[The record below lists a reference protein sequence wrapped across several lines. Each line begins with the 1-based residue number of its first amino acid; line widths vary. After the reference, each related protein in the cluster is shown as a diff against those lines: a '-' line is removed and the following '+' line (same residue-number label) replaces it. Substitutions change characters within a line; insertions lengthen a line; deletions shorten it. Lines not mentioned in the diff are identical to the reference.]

1 MGKGSP
7 APASGP
13 QQVTT
18 TSTTSNL
25 PEYARPYFEN
35 LMNRA
40 QAESYRPYQPY
51 QTERIAE
58 FAPGQVAAQ
67 QETAGLTTPTQFAGA
82 TQLTGLSGLGS
93 LGAGAAYQNMATN
106 PNAVS
111 AYMSP
116 YMQNVVDYQKEQ
128 AIKDYSRG
136 LPGMGAAAARSGAFG
151 GSRHAIVE
159 AEGQR
164 NLQNQLAGIQA
175 LGTQSAYDQA
185 MRNQQFGANL
195 GLQGLGQAGQLGA
208 QLGNIGSAEQQ
219 ANLQRISAQSTAG
232 AEQRNLAQQRLDQA
246 YADFLRQRDYPMEQL
261 GYYSNILRGLP
272 VGLSS
277 TATTAVPPPS
287 LASQVGGLGLAG
299 LGLYNLAKN
308 T

>member
-1 MGKGSP
+1 
-7 APASGP
+7 
-13 QQVTT
+13 
-18 TSTTSNL
+18 
-25 PEYARPYFEN
+25 
-35 LMNRA
+35 
-40 QAESYRPYQPY
+40 
-51 QTERIAE
+51 
-58 FAPGQVAAQ
+58 
-67 QETAGLTTPTQFAGA
+67 
-82 TQLTGLSGLGS
+82 
-93 LGAGAAYQNMATN
+93 
-106 PNAVS
+106 
-111 AYMSP
+111 
-116 YMQNVVDYQKEQ
+116 MQNVVDYQKEQ